1 MEIHVGDI
9 VKVKSGSQGGNGNGV
24 SQNNTIAEIVDY
36 NEYNNKP
43 GTSGLIDDMYTDMYI
58 IKFEYNGYKCVRRII
73 KDHIIEIVES
83 VHSNIKYTTEDYN
96 YLIPLLTELNTT

>member
-9 VKVKSGSQGGNGNGV
+9 VKVKSGNGNGV
-24 SQNNTIAEIVDY
+24 SPTQNYCEVLSYSEFTE
-36 NEYNNKP
+36 KP
-43 GTSGLIDDMYTDMYI
+43 FVSGILKYDNQEEQFI
-58 IKFEYNGYKCVRRII
+58 IKFTDERENIQYRRIYRS
-73 KDHIIEIVES
+73 HIIEIVES